1 MSINFN
7 GLEISTLRRNG
18 VDAAQAY
25 YMGHELLFNMP
36 STPEE
41 WMLNYKALKTA
52 ANDLSAK
59 GTASKYYDVF
69 YDFMIHDTTFPVQ
82 LRNVNS
88 WTSVAADKVM
98 NCRIVG
104 INFKDKGDGS
114 GKAGLTFMAK
124 RAHPKGSTMNSKNVS
139 TGGYPSMAL
148 RTYLNSG
155 VFWKSL
161 PADLQSVIVQVKN
174 QSYGPNKYNVTS
186 KDKLWLPS
194 WYELC
199 SYGSSSGSGSVS
211 AFTNDGPQFPWFAT
225 KGTSASAVKST
236 LANMSL
242 TNSGALPSGVTGS
255 DVRFHTRSVYPNITD
270 DFVSVKID
278 GSAANTGAYSAYG
291 SYTNSVLP
299 CFSI

>member
-1 MSINFN
+1 
-7 GLEISTLRRNG
+7 LRRNG

-25 YMGHELLFNMP
+25 YMGHELLGSIP

-69 YDFMIHDTTFPVQ
+69 YNFMIHDTTFPVQ
-82 LRNVNS
+82 LRNVNRY
-88 WTSVAADKVM
+88 TSVAKDKVM

-104 INFKDKGDGS
+104 INCKDKADGS

-124 RAHPKGSTMNSKNVS
+124 RAHPKASVINSSGSAS
-139 TGGYPSMAL
+139 GGYPSMSI

-155 VFWKSL
+155 NYWNTL
-161 PADLQSVIVQVKN
+161 PADLQSAIVQVTNKSRG
-174 QSYGPNKYNVTS
+174 QSGQVTS
-186 KDKLWLPS
+186 SDKLWLPS

-199 SYGSSSGSGSVS
+199 GTDSSSS
-211 AFTNDGPQFPWFAT
+211 FQTNDGPQFPWFAT
-225 KGTSASAVKST
+225 KGTSASTVKST
-236 LANMSL
+236 LANMYK
-242 TNSGALPSGVTGS
+242 TNSGAQPSDLNDTN
-255 DVRFHTRSVYPNITD
+255 FWTRSVFPGNTIN
-270 DFVSVKID
+270 FVRVLSGGGHD
-278 GSAANTGAYSAYG
+278 SGGPGGAC
-291 SYTNSVLP
+291 SVLP